1 MVCNA
6 AQHVRACHNIPPHV
20 HLSPF
25 YVYVPIDLSNLYT
38 VLKHSCPDCELFNMS
53 PLGTNLSR
61 LRHHLA
67 AGAPEIG
74 VHSVSL
80 FALNILRLCKRT
92 VYQTLDTLESP
103 NVQYLRGGTENPV

>member
-1 MVCNA
+1 
-6 AQHVRACHNIPPHV
+6 
-20 HLSPF
+20 
-25 YVYVPIDLSNLYT
+25 
-38 VLKHSCPDCELFNMS
+38 MS

-80 FALNILRLCKRT
+80 FALNILRLCVSNVGHIRESKCPISQSKDRESS
-92 VYQTLDTLESP
+92 VCSRGPQTEIACPQTG
-103 NVQYLRGGTENPV
+103 QT